1 MKLPA
6 DHPERIELNDEVH
19 ARPPEPLVAPSRLS
33 YLALL
38 CDAAQREAG
47 WAAVSEL
54 CRRYHVEPPEQRVLH
69 FTAELGP
76 FRLKWERHTEFIRFT
91 FIVEG
96 TTGDPFERPAI
107 SVLPEDWVA
116 GLPGQIMVAAHAALI
131 KADPSAIDPAAIGNR
146 WFAGNVPIGAA
157 VSGGAATAL
166 TDFRIHADRFS
177 RHLLLDHATTPWQ
190 AGRIVQR
197 LLEIDTYRVMAL
209 LALPIARAAGPMLS
223 AAERELASITESLVA
238 TEEAAEPALLDR
250 LTQLEA
256 EIENQQ
262 SGTRYRFGAAD
273 AYYELMQRRIDELRE
288 QRIQGLQ
295 TFREFTERRLA
306 PAMNTCRSIAARQ
319 ESLSLR
325 VSRATRLLSTRV
337 DLTREQQNQALLE
350 SMNARARLQL
360 RLQSTVEGLSVAAV
374 TYYVSAL
381 VGHAAEALRVEGV
394 AVEPDLA
401 IGISIPIVALAA
413 WLGIHHIRR
422 MVTRPAGERGEET
435 FEA

>member
-6 DHPERIELNDEVH
+6 DHPQRLELNDEVH

-38 CDAAQREAG
+38 CDATQREAS
-47 WAAVSEL
+47 WVAICDL
-54 CRRYHVEPPEQRVLH
+54 CRRYGIEPPTHSGLH
-69 FTAELGP
+69 FSAELGP
-76 FRLKWERHTEFIRFT
+76 FRLKWERHTEFVRYM

-116 GLPGQIMVAAHAALI
+116 ALPGSVMVAAHAALI
-131 KADPSAIDPAAIGNR
+131 KAEPATINPQAISDR
-146 WFAGNVPIGAA
+146 WFAGNMPAGAA

-166 TDFRIHADRFS
+166 TDFRIHADGFS
-177 RHLLLDHATTPWQ
+177 RHLLLDHGTTPWQ
-190 AGRIVQR
+190 AGRVAQR
-197 LLEIDTYRVMAL
+197 LLEIDTYRIMAL
-209 LALPIARAAGPMLS
+209 LALPLARAVGPSLATS
-223 AAERELASITESLVA
+223 ERELANVTASLVSA
-238 TEEAAEPALLDR
+238 GEADEPALLNR

-262 SGTRYRFGAAD
+262 SETRYRFGAAD
-273 AYYELMQRRIDELRE
+273 AYYEIMQRRIDELRE

-295 TFREFTERRLA
+295 TLREFTERRLA

-325 VSRATRLLSTRV
+325 VARATRLLSMRV
-337 DLTREQQNQALLE
+337 DLTREQQNQALLA
-350 SMNARARLQL
+350 SMNSRARLQL

-381 VGHAAEALRVEGV
+381 VGHAAEALQAAGLHVN
-394 AVEPDLA
+394 PDLA
-401 IGISIPIVALAA
+401 TGISIPIVAVAA
-413 WLGIHHIRR
+413 WLGIHHIRKA
-422 MVTRPAGERGEET
+422 VTRPS
-435 FEA
+435 EA